1 METMYFV
8 SWYIHNKKNNEWNAT
23 IVDKYDDLSAAKK
36 SYHEQLAMYIN
47 GDDFDSVVV
56 LLTDSYGN
64 RINGEW
70 WSNYV
75 SPEPEPEPNEE
86 G

>member
-8 SWYIHNKKNNEWNAT
+8 SWYIHNKKTNEWNAT
-23 IVDKYDDLSAAKK
+23 IVDKYNDLSAAKK

-47 GDDFDSVVV
+47 GDDFDSVSV

-64 RINGEW
+64 LKMGEW
-70 WSNYV
+70 WTNYV
-75 SPEPEPEPNEE
+75 APEPEPNAE
-86 G
+86 

>member
-1 METMYFV
+1 MEKMYFV
-8 SWYIHNKKNNEWNAT
+8 SWYIHDKKKKEWNAM

-47 GDDFDSVVV
+47 GEDFDSVAV

-64 RINGEW
+64 RIMGEYW
-70 WSNYV
+70 TNYV
-75 SPEPEPEPNEE
+75 APEPNEE
-86 G
+86 A

>member
-8 SWYIHNKKNNEWNAT
+8 SWYIHNKTGDAWNAT
-23 IVDKYDDLSAAKK
+23 IVDKYNDLSAAKK

-47 GDDFDSVVV
+47 GEDFDSVVV

-64 RINGEW
+64 KLMGEW
-70 WSNYV
+70 WTNYV
-75 SPEPEPEPNEE
+75 APEPPEPNEKA
-86 G
+86 

>member
-1 METMYFV
+1 MKTMYFV
-8 SWYIHNKKNNEWNAT
+8 SWYIHNKKTNEWNAT

-47 GDDFDSVVV
+47 GDDFDNVAV

-75 SPEPEPEPNEE
+75 SPEPEPNEE

>member
-8 SWYIHNKKNNEWNAT
+8 SWYIHNKTENAWNAT
-23 IVDKYDDLSAAKK
+23 IVDKYNDLSAAKK

-47 GDDFDSVVV
+47 GDDFDNVSV

-64 RINGEW
+64 KLMGEW
-70 WSNYV
+70 WTNYIP
-75 SPEPEPEPNEE
+75 PEPPTPEVE

>member
-1 METMYFV
+1 MKTMYFV
-8 SWYIHNKKNNEWNAT
+8 SWYIHNKASNEWNAT

-47 GDDFDSVVV
+47 GEDFDSVAV

-64 RINGEW
+64 RIMGEYW
-70 WSNYV
+70 TNYA
-75 SPEPEPEPNEE
+75 PEPTHNIDE
-86 G
+86 